1 MTNYQ
6 VHHASRSFSPV
17 MITNL
22 LALSPLLVAG
32 QTIDES
38 FTNQAMTLIDR
49 SYNTS
54 SASSSFD
61 QYRILLGSSLE
72 QNQDKFVESVS
83 GFYASL
89 LAKQEPLGEEFSRI
103 LHENLWYLYER

>member
-1 MTNYQ
+1 MTSYQ
-6 VHHASRSFSPV
+6 VNHVSRSFSPA

-32 QTIDES
+32 QTIDE
-38 FTNQAMTLIDR
+38 LHIDR
-49 SYNTS
+49 AATLLDCSYNTGT
-54 SASSSFD
+54 ASSSFD
-61 QYRILLGSSLE
+61 QYRVLLGSSLE

-83 GFYASL
+83 GFYEVL

-103 LHENLWYLYER
+103 LHENLWDLYER